1 MMTRS
6 TNTSPIVL
14 LLILGLLHAGR
25 RVESFSSTLAH
36 PKSAPTALV
45 GSQQSIIRPEVV
57 PLHRNIEAVTA
68 ATSSQLNYH
77 SFRSSSALRVAT
89 GVAEDNTADVS
100 SSGSEDYN
108 ENDKGGLPEFGADGL
123 YHITNED
130 EYK

>member
-1 MMTRS
+1 
-6 TNTSPIVL
+6 
-14 LLILGLLHAGR
+14 
-25 RVESFSSTLAH
+25 
-36 PKSAPTALV
+36 
-45 GSQQSIIRPEVV
+45 
-57 PLHRNIEAVTA
+57 
-68 ATSSQLNYH
+68 
-77 SFRSSSALRVAT
+77 LRVAT